1 MMMETYYSKEHEW
14 VRVKDGIACIGITDY
29 AANQLGD
36 ITYVELPRI
45 GKIVTQFGELCSIES
60 VKAASD
66 IFAPVSGKVVKVNEA
81 LEETPEIVNESA
93 EDAGWLA
100 WIEMADMKELGNLMN
115 LEGYDDYLRSLE

>member
-1 MMMETYYSKEHEW
+1 MSETYYSKEHEW
-14 VRVKDGIACIGITDY
+14 VKVKDGIATIGITDY

-36 ITYVELPRI
+36 ITFVELPRV
-45 GKIVTQFGELCSIES
+45 GKSVTQFGELCSIES

-66 IFAPVSGKVVKVNEA
+66 IFAPVSGKVAKVNET

-100 WIEMADMKELGNLMN
+100 WIEMTDTAELSNLMDRQ
-115 LEGYDDYLRSLE
+115 GYDDYVRGLE